1 MNSQKASKMT
11 GSLKKNDLYIFDLS
25 EQLLNSLK
33 LMSFDST
40 LREVEVEKTSDND
53 RNKESGDLQIARK
66 KVTSNVMRCSVCQMS
81 FDSRN
86 EQKAHYQTDYHLMN
100 VKRNLRGLDIL
111 SVGEFDALISKEHDI
126 KSEDENSD
134 GEQTSSDHEESE
146 EASDRDPDLQ
156 TNNYMETIIE
166 NDLQKLGFQKDESD
180 AISHINTQSPY
191 IYFKSKYLQKNKV
204 LGIYK
209 SLFNKRSLSNP
220 NEALTFWNSQENPM
234 AISALFMVGGGH
246 FAGAIVS
253 HQRLNVK
260 GNAHKKDET
269 LIEQAVNFLEHK
281 TFHRYTTRRKQGGS
295 QSAMDNAKGK
305 ANSAGSALRRYNES
319 ALKTDIQGVLKDWEP
334 YLSKCDNIFIRAR
347 NVSDKKIFTDNTVLN
362 KGDERI
368 KSFPFTTN
376 RPTVLELKK
385 AWCELSYLK
394 ILPKPEPLAVKETV
408 QKLEVSNKKDGFKEK
423 QEPLLEE
430 IQTEEIISLLKKGR
444 APLLISFLKKNKLD
458 GNFRLKPES
467 KYSLTPTM
475 LHYASQQG
483 MKQMALILLSN
494 IKCDPTI
501 KNRLGRTAWDLNRN
515 DDVRHAFQIARYN
528 LGESFTNWDETHIG
542 QPLSREQVDEI
553 NEKKKA
559 IENEKAEKLIKLEL
573 EAAKEKQRFAKDAE
587 RGPGKKL
594 TNIPSIQQQN
604 LNSLTDE
611 QRRRLM
617 REQRARAAEERMKK
631 KY

>member
-1 MNSQKASKMT
+1 
-11 GSLKKNDLYIFDLS
+11 
-25 EQLLNSLK
+25 
-33 LMSFDST
+33 MSFDST

-134 GEQTSSDHEESE
+134 GEQTSSDHEGSE

-191 IYFKSKYLQKNKV
+191 IYFKSKYLQKNEV

-347 NVSDKKIFTDNTVLN
+347 NVSDKK
-362 KGDERI
+362 
-368 KSFPFTTN
+368 
-376 RPTVLELKK
+376 
-385 AWCELSYLK
+385 
-394 ILPKPEPLAVKETV
+394 
-408 QKLEVSNKKDGFKEK
+408 
-423 QEPLLEE
+423 
-430 IQTEEIISLLKKGR
+430 
-444 APLLISFLKKNKLD
+444 
-458 GNFRLKPES
+458 NF
-467 KYSLTPTM
+467 Y
-475 LHYASQQG
+475 
-483 MKQMALILLSN
+483 
-494 IKCDPTI
+494 
-501 KNRLGRTAWDLNRN
+501 
-515 DDVRHAFQIARYN
+515 
-528 LGESFTNWDETHIG
+528 
-542 QPLSREQVDEI
+542 
-553 NEKKKA
+553 
-559 IENEKAEKLIKLEL
+559 
-573 EAAKEKQRFAKDAE
+573 
-587 RGPGKKL
+587 
-594 TNIPSIQQQN
+594 
-604 LNSLTDE
+604 
-611 QRRRLM
+611 
-617 REQRARAAEERMKK
+617 
-631 KY
+631 